1 MSEGSRPS
9 PSPEIAPSNRRWDP
23 GETAV
28 LRYIT
33 RDGRPGMSWPF
44 TVVEDRDDLLALYI
58 PKGAVYKRFV
68 RRPAAELKD
77 RGHVVEL
84 QDTEWR
90 RDVLRLMYPDQH
102 HSVWVFWEHEDG
114 ERKHSAYYVNMEEPF
129 RRTEIGFDTNDHTLD
144 IVVQPDLSWH
154 WKDEDELAERV
165 KLGVFPADF
174 AASVRAEG
182 ERVVEQIERGGSP
195 FSDGWGDW
203 SPDPSWDAP
212 SLPPEWATEPVRL
225 WPRRVW
231 AYGEIARD

>member
-1 MSEGSRPS
+1 MSDGPPPS
-9 PSPEIAPSNRRWDP
+9 DRRWQA

-28 LRYIT
+28 LRYLT

-58 PKGAVYKRFV
+58 PKGAIYKRFV
-68 RRPAAELKD
+68 RRPASELKD

-90 RDVLRLMYPDQH
+90 RDVLRLMYPGAH

-114 ERKHSAYYVNMEEPF
+114 ARRHSAYYVNMEEPF
-129 RRTEIGFDTNDHTLD
+129 RRTAIGFDTNDHTLD
-144 IVVQPDLSWH
+144 IVVTPELEWA

-182 ERVVEQIERGGSP
+182 ERVVERIERRAAP
-195 FSDGWGDW
+195 FGDGWGDW
-203 SPDPSWDAP
+203 APDPSWPTPA
-212 SLPPEWATEPVRL
+212 LPPEWETEPARL
-225 WPRRVW
+225 WPERVW
-231 AYGEIARD
+231 AYGDIAR